1 MNEVDFNEVGPDV
14 RGPGFIAV
22 VSAAV
27 TVILSLGFLTGCATV
42 AQVGAGI
49 GQATG
54 AITPEQAQGIVKTG
68 EAFGKALEQITPE
81 QEYYVGRSVGA
92 TVVSTYKVYNN
103 DKATRYLN
111 LVGQTLAMVS
121 DKPETFGGYHFL
133 ILDSDDINAF
143 AAPGGLIFVSR
154 GMLRLCRN
162 EDDLAAVLAHEIGH
176 VQYGHA
182 LAAIS
187 NSRWTTAF
195 TILGT
200 ESAKGFGG
208 QQLADLTKAFEG
220 SINDITKTMMTS
232 GYARKQETQADGAA
246 VMILKRVG
254 YDPNA
259 LVRVLKNMES
269 KLKPDGHDFA
279 ATHPPPEVRIKDVT
293 AAIGKATA
301 LPAPPARAKRFQ
313 AAMAGV

>member
-1 MNEVDFNEVGPDV
+1 MSKSVFNEEAPAV
-14 RGPGFIAV
+14 RVPGMIAV
-22 VSAAV
+22 MSAAV
-27 TVILSLGFLTGCATV
+27 TVVLSLGFLTGCATV

-54 AITPEQAQGIVKTG
+54 AITPEQAQSIVKTG

-81 QEYYVGRSVGA
+81 QEYYVGRAVGA

-103 DKATRYLN
+103 DKSTTYVN
-111 LVGQTLAMVS
+111 LLGQTLAMAS

-143 AAPGGLIFVSR
+143 AAPGGFIFVSR

-162 EDDLAAVLAHEIGH
+162 EDDLAAVLAHEVAH
-176 VQYGHA
+176 VQLGHA
-182 LAAIS
+182 LSAIS
-187 NSRWTTAF
+187 NSRWTAAF

-200 ESAKGFGG
+200 ETAKGLGG

-220 SINDITKTMMTS
+220 SINDITKTMMNS
-232 GYARKQETQADGAA
+232 GYARKQEKQADDVA
-246 VMILKRVG
+246 VVILKRVG

-259 LVRVLKNMES
+259 LARVLKSMES

-293 AAIGKATA
+293 AAAAGATPK
-301 LPAPPARAKRFQ
+301 PAPPARAKRFQ
-313 AAMAGV
+313 AAMSGV

>member
-1 MNEVDFNEVGPDV
+1 M
-14 RGPGFIAV
+14 
-22 VSAAV
+22 
-27 TVILSLGFLTGCATV
+27 
-42 AQVGAGI
+42 
-49 GQATG
+49 
-54 AITPEQAQGIVKTG
+54 
-68 EAFGKALEQITPE
+68 
-81 QEYYVGRSVGA
+81 
-92 TVVSTYKVYNN
+92 YNN

-133 ILDSDDINAF
+133 ILDSDEINAF
-143 AAPGGLIFVSR
+143 AAPGGLVFVSR

-162 EDDLAAVLAHEIGH
+162 EDDLAAVLAHEVGH
-176 VQYGHA
+176 VQCGHA

-187 NSRWTTAF
+187 NSRWTAAF

-232 GYARKQETQADGAA
+232 GYARKQETQADNAA

-259 LVRVLKNMES
+259 LVRVLKNMEP
-269 KLKPDGHDFA
+269 KLKPGGHDFA

-293 AAIGKATA
+293 AAIGKVTVK
-301 LPAPPARAKRFQ
+301 PAPPERAKRFQ